1 MVGTE
6 PVRKAI
12 ETKVKKYE
20 KLCRDNGLPLVVG
33 IAPSFGSPIDEE
45 DLEQVLFG
53 DQVMTMF
60 SDGSTS
66 TRLDNNGVFV
76 QRPALSAVLGFWIS
90 RR

>member
-1 MVGTE
+1 V

-76 QRPALSAVLGFWIS
+76 QRPVLSAVLGFWIS

>member
-6 PVRKAI
+6 PVTKAI

-53 DQVMTMF
+53 DQVMTVF
-60 SDGSTS
+60 SDGSIS
-66 TRLDNNGVFV
+66 TRLDNNGVFA
-76 QRPALSAVLGFWIS
+76 QRPALSAVMGFWIS